1 MFDFLFVP
9 VDCYRE
15 GVLYFLLHIL
25 FFYRKM
31 TANLTGNLGDD
42 KGNQKEK
49 ILESSEAQII

>member
-9 VDCYRE
+9 IDCYRE

-31 TANLTGNLGDD
+31 SANLTGNLGDD
-42 KGNQKEK
+42 KGYQKEE
-49 ILESSEAQII
+49 ILESAEA